1 MLGVTSPWIIKSV
14 RLAVAAKRLRI
25 EVECPHQHWADPVVG
40 LAWTD
45 RENFARFRGC
55 RTESEGRQFFDR
67 WEADVFKRKKG
78 RS

>member
-1 MLGVTSPWIIKSV
+1 
-14 RLAVAAKRLRI
+14 
-25 EVECPHQHWADPVVG
+25 VECPHQHWADPVVG

-67 WEADVFKRKKG
+67 WEAGVFKRKKG